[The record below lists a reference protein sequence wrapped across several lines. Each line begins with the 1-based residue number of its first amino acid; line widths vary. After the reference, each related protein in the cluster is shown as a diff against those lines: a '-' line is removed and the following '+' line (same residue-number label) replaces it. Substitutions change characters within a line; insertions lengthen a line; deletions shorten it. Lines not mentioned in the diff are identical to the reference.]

1 MPEQHAGGQP
11 AVVTLPAQIDL
22 TNAGRAGDLLDAAFA
37 AGAPVVIADF
47 TGTAF
52 CDCSA
57 MRAVL
62 AAGHRAAARGAQ
74 LRLAIPP
81 GTAVRRLAG
90 LLGLDRQVP
99 VYPGLAQAAAGQ
111 PAGTTPGQHIAGM
124 ADLTGARERDQYQAA
139 AAPRAQTR
147 PHDQSRRITQR
158 DVA

>member
-1 MPEQHAGGQP
+1 MPGQQAGGQP

-22 TNAGRAGDLLDAAFA
+22 TNADRAGDLLDAAFA

-47 TGTAF
+47 TATAF

-81 GTAVRRLAG
+81 GTAVRRLAD
-90 LLGLDRQVP
+90 LLGPDRQVP
-99 VYPGLAQAAAGQ
+99 VYPGSAQAAAGQ
-111 PAGTTPGQHIAGM
+111 
-124 ADLTGARERDQYQAA
+124 A
-139 AAPRAQTR
+139 AAPRPASRSPGWPTSPAPANATRTR
-147 PHDQSRRITQR
+147 PRQGRKHNNP
-158 DVA
+158 AA